1 MMYDGIIDLRSD
13 TVTKPTDAMR
23 KAMASAEV
31 GDDVFGEDPTVNLL
45 QERVAE
51 ILGKDAALFVPSGTM
66 ANQIALAAQTTHGDE
81 ILMDVDA
88 HILNYEGGAPALLSG
103 LQIRTLNG
111 VRGHLTPE
119 LIDGVARTGG
129 MSHFA
134 PQSLVEI
141 ENTHNRSGGTA
152 YTLDE
157 LKAIRMCAQRYE
169 MKIHL
174 DGARL
179 WNAAAF
185 LRVPESEIAVFADS
199 VSVCFSKGLGAP
211 VGSAV
216 AGSKEFI
223 QKAHRFRKAF
233 GGGMRQAG
241 ILAAG
246 ALYAVNHHRERLAED
261 HDKASRLADRLRASD
276 KLRLD
281 DEVQTNIVIVYLRRL
296 NGTAQEIVDAC
307 ARDGVLFFAE
317 GERRFRLV
325 THLDTP
331 AQAVDRAAESI
342 LKVVG

>member
-1 MMYDGIIDLRSD
+1 MHQGIIDLRSD

-23 KAMASAEV
+23 KAMAYADV

-51 ILGKDAALFVPSGTM
+51 ILGKEAALFVPSGTM
-66 ANQIALAAQTTHGDE
+66 ANQIALASQTTHGDE
-81 ILMDVDA
+81 ILMDQDA
-88 HILNYEGGAPALLSG
+88 HILNYESGAPALLSG
-103 LQIRTLNG
+103 LQIRTLRG
-111 VRGHLTPE
+111 VSGHLTPE
-119 LIDGVARTGG
+119 LIDGTARTGG

-157 LKAIRMCAQRYE
+157 LKAIQQCALRHA

-179 WNAAAF
+179 WNAAAY
-185 LRVPESEIAVFADS
+185 LRVPEAVIAAYADS

-216 AGSKEFI
+216 AGTKIFI
-223 QKAHRFRKAF
+223 QRAHRFRKAF

-246 ALYAVNHHRERLAED
+246 ALHAVNYHRERLAED
-261 HDKASRLADRLRASD
+261 HAKAARLADRLRASD
-276 KLRLD
+276 RLKLD
-281 DEVQTNIVIVYLRRL
+281 DEIQTNIVIVHLRRSSKP
-296 NGTAQEIVDAC
+296 AQDIVDTC
-307 ARDGVLFFAE
+307 VRDGILLFAE
-317 GERRFRLV
+317 GVARLRLV
-325 THLDTP
+325 THLDIS
-331 AQAVDRAAESI
+331 ADAVERAAESI
-342 LKVVG
+342 LKAVG